1 MSNSL
6 FRKEALEANKTKSIG
21 SVALYCPPYRWVI
34 ISLVGAVTVATLL
47 LIIFGSYTK
56 RETMSGA
63 LVPVKGVMDI
73 VAVSSGTVT
82 ELPVHQGLS
91 VKKGSSLVTLSSE
104 IATKYGQTRESIAE
118 QLTLQNEALE
128 QERKNLDKLSSE
140 TIKGYESQKILLVQQ
155 IKELD
160 GIYASRLQ
168 QVRLAN
174 TQLKKLMLMRDEGYA
189 SNRQVEEQ
197 EMTRLEA
204 ETRAQ
209 DVARQQID
217 MQQQLTRTLQQ
228 LREQPINKLN
238 QANDISRRLS
248 ELKQMMMENESR
260 RSIVL
265 NAPQNATVASV
276 LIKQGQMVNAGQ
288 TLVSLLPEN
297 STLQARIMVTS
308 RAIGFIVPGQ
318 RVTLRFQAY
327 PWQKFGQQYGVV
339 SEVSR
344 VSLSPQEVAVI
355 TGNSQVQEQHYL
367 VKVNLDN
374 QFIHAYGQQVKLQP
388 GSGLEADFLIDK
400 RRLYEWVLEPLYAL
414 RRSSTI

>member
-1 MSNSL
+1 MPNSL

-34 ISLVGAVTVATLL
+34 VSLAGIMTIATLL
-47 LIIFGSYTK
+47 LIFFGSYTK

-63 LVPVKGVMDI
+63 LVPVEGVMDI
-73 VAVSSGTVT
+73 VAVSSGTIVD
-82 ELPVHQGLS
+82 LPVHQGQI
-91 VKKGSSLVTLSSE
+91 VKKGSALATLSSE

-118 QLTLQNEALE
+118 QLSLQNEVLD
-128 QERKNLDKLSSE
+128 QERKNLDKLSAE
-140 TIKGYESQKILLVQQ
+140 TLKGYENQKILLEQQ
-155 IKELD
+155 LKKLD

-168 QVRLAN
+168 QARFADA
-174 TQLKKLMLMRDEGYA
+174 QLKKLKLMRDEGYA

-197 EMTRLEA
+197 EVSRLEA
-204 ETRAQ
+204 ESRAQ

-217 MQQQLTRTLQQ
+217 LQQQLTRTLQQ

-238 QANDISRRLS
+238 QVNDIDRRLS
-248 ELKQMMMENESR
+248 ELKQSMMENESR

-265 NAPQNATVASV
+265 NAPQNAMVASV
-276 LIKQGQMVNAGQ
+276 LVKQGQMVNAGQ
-288 TLVSLLPEN
+288 TLASLLPEN
-297 STLQARIMVTS
+297 ATLQARIMVTS

-318 RVTLRFQAY
+318 RVTLRYQAY

-344 VSLSPQEVAVI
+344 VSLSPQEIAVI
-355 TGNSQVQEQHYL
+355 TGNSQVHEQHYM

-388 GSGLEADFLIDK
+388 GSALEADFLIDK

-414 RRSSTI
+414 RRSSAL